1 MSSKRRVGIAHFLLR
16 TFEMLD
22 TPKLKHLI
30 EWSTCGEMFYIKN
43 AREFANKVQSRFKFI
58 SQVLPQ
64 YFRHRNFQSFLR
76 QLNMYNFVKKR
87 LKNGWNQFQHKYFK
101 REAKN
106 LLIHVHRRS
115 NGQQSDEEEQT
126 SIFQSLL
133 LDQQD
138 SIKKQQEQLQQIKYL
153 QNDIVLTSS
162 LLYQQS
168 VILQSNFQRLKNVL
182 SFRLNQK
189 LLYQYIE
196 EQKQEKFLFNTFSL
210 LNKSQSDSPKLTQT
224 ILTQN
229 HKETDQ
235 EPQLFV
241 LS

>member
-30 EWSTCGEMFYIKN
+30 EWSPCGEMFYIKN
-43 AREFANKVQSRFKFI
+43 SREFANK
-58 SQVLPQ
+58 VLPQ

-126 SIFQSLL
+126 
-133 LDQQD
+133 DQQD

-162 LLYQQS
+162 FLFQQS
-168 VILQSNFQRLKNVL
+168 VILQGNFQHLKN
-182 SFRLNQK
+182 K

-210 LNKSQSDSPKLTQT
+210 LNKSQTNSPKLTQT

-229 HKETDQ
+229 RKETEQ